1 MGKSDF
7 PYKVDTDPKFDKA
20 PHYMN
25 KNRARL
31 TGGLACGLALD
42 WVPPGADPGTRSL
55 VQVSYW
61 GGDGRGPPQ
70 VGMRGRE
77 TELGASLSRQLGLQ
91 PLGTERQR
99 GTQVSQRKGG
109 GAGD

>member
-7 PYKVDTDPKFDKA
+7 PYKVDTDPKFDDA
-20 PHYMN
+20 PNHMN
-25 KNRARL
+25 KKRARL
-31 TGGLACGLALD
+31 TGRLSCGLALD

-70 VGMRGRE
+70 VGERGRE
-77 TELGASLSRQLGLQ
+77 TELGTSLSRQLGLQ

-99 GTQVSQRKGG
+99 RKRVSQRR
-109 GAGD
+109 GDGTGD

>member
-7 PYKVDTDPKFDKA
+7 PYKVDTDPKFDDA
-20 PHYMN
+20 PNHMN
-25 KNRARL
+25 KKRARL
-31 TGGLACGLALD
+31 TGRLSCGLALD

-61 GGDGRGPPQ
+61 GADGRGPPQ
-70 VGMRGRE
+70 VGERGRE
-77 TELGASLSRQLGLQ
+77 TELGTSLSRQLGLQ

-99 GTQVSQRKGG
+99 RK
-109 GAGD
+109 